1 MSTISRRTKS
11 VDFEVAMPVI
21 HASNASCLVVHQY
34 THGLQGF
41 SCLGVRKTTKL
52 PMPWFE
58 KASKTWPHGIFSLGF
73 GVCKYFWKTEMGGG
87 GGFLLALITFHSEI
101 QNTNT
106 LERT

>member
-1 MSTISRRTKS
+1 MIRGVHYIASYKICRL
-11 VDFEVAMPVI
+11 EVAMPVI

-52 PMPWFE
+52 PMHWFE

-73 GVCKYFWKTEMGGG
+73 GVCKYV
-87 GGFLLALITFHSEI
+87 
-101 QNTNT
+101 
-106 LERT
+106 LENGNEGRRWISTGPNVPL